1 MVTDKNIINVVLQ
14 RSGKPEPIAGTFRPV
29 GQFHLVK
36 KYGMIVLEKSR
47 RKKIS
52 FGQSLNKQELETLF
66 AEIEK
71 KLKLPT
77 PV

>member
-1 MVTDKNIINVVLQ
+1 
-14 RSGKPEPIAGTFRPV
+14 
-29 GQFHLVK
+29 
-36 KYGMIVLEKSR
+36 MIVLEKSR

-52 FGQSLNKQELETLF
+52 FEQSLNKQELETLF